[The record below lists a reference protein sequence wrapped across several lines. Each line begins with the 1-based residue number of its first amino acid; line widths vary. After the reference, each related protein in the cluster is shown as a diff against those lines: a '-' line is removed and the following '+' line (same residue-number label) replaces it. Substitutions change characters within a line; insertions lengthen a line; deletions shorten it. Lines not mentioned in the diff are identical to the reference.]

1 MTSLWNETSKR
12 QPLIIAHR
20 AGGALATENTVGAL
34 KAAAA
39 AGADAIETDV
49 RRTSDGA
56 LVCMH
61 DADLRR
67 LCGDARAVAELDL
80 ATLRSLLPSVMT
92 LRDALAASHPLG
104 ILLDV
109 KLTEERLLSQTI
121 GEIVLMDAVERT
133 LLGLRDI
140 GLIGAAQ
147 DIVADIAVL
156 AFLEQPDSAPEA
168 RRAGASWFRLW
179 QRDATAERAATVRN
193 AGMRLAVM
201 VGQPRMVPRAEYPPF
216 PVGLVDREGLERL
229 RQIAPDAIL
238 LDDPR
243 LAVEGSFK

>member
-1 MTSLWNETSKR
+1 MWNKASR
-12 QPLIIAHR
+12 RRPLIIAHR
-20 AGGALATENTVGAL
+20 AGAALGDENTVGTL
-34 KAAAA
+34 RAAAA

-49 RRTSDGA
+49 RRTRDGA
-56 LVCMH
+56 LVCVH

-67 LCGDARAVAELDL
+67 LCGDTRAVADLDL
-80 ATLRSLLPSVMT
+80 ATLRNLVPAVMV
-92 LRDALAASHPLG
+92 LRDALSASHPLG

-109 KLTEERLLSQTI
+109 KLMEERHLCQVI

-140 GLIGAAQ
+140 RLIGAAQ
-147 DIVADIAVL
+147 DIMADIAVL
-156 AFLEQPDSAPEA
+156 AFLEKPDSAPEA

-179 QRDATAERAATVRN
+179 QGDATAERAAAVRN

-201 VGQPRMVPRAEYPPF
+201 VGQPRTIPRAEYPPF
-216 PVGLVDREGLERL
+216 PVGQVDREGLERL
-229 RQIAPDAIL
+229 RTIAPDAIL

-243 LAVEGSFK
+243 LAAAGAYR

>member
-1 MTSLWNETSKR
+1 MWNETSKR
-12 QPLIIAHR
+12 RPLIIAHR
-20 AGGALATENTVGAL
+20 AGAALAAENTIGALN
-34 KAAAA
+34 AAAA

-49 RRTSDGA
+49 RRARDGA

-67 LCGDARAVAELDL
+67 LCGDTRTVAEFHL
-80 ATLRSLLPSVMT
+80 ATLRSLLPAVMT

-109 KLTEERLLSQTI
+109 KLMEERHLPQII
-121 GEIVLMDAVERT
+121 GEIVLMDAAERT

-147 DIVADIAVL
+147 DITAGIAVL
-156 AFLEQPDSAPEA
+156 AFLEEPDSAPEA
-168 RRAGASWFRLW
+168 RRAGANWFRLW
-179 QRDATAERAATVRN
+179 QGDATSERAAAVRD
-193 AGMRLAVM
+193 AGMCLAVM
-201 VGQPRMVPRAEYPPF
+201 VGQPRTIPRAEYPPF
-216 PVGLVDREGLERL
+216 PVGQVDREGLDRL
-229 RQIAPDAIL
+229 RTIAPDAIL

-243 LAVEGSFK
+243 LATAGVYR

>member
-1 MTSLWNETSKR
+1 MWNETSKR
-12 QPLIIAHR
+12 TPLVIAHR
-20 AGGALATENTVGAL
+20 AGAALAAENTIDAL
-34 KAAAA
+34 NAAAA

-49 RRTSDGA
+49 RRTKDGA

-67 LCGDARAVAELDL
+67 LCGDKRAVADLDL
-80 ATLRSLLPSVMT
+80 ATLRSLLPALMT
-92 LRDALAASHPLG
+92 LRDALAASHPMG

-109 KLTEERLLSQTI
+109 KLMEERHLSQII

-147 DIVADIAVL
+147 DILADIAVL
-156 AFLEQPDSAPEA
+156 AFLEHPDSAPEA

-179 QRDATAERAATVRN
+179 QGDATAERAAAVRN

-201 VGQPRMVPRAEYPPF
+201 VGQPRTVPRAEYPPF
-216 PVGLVDREGLERL
+216 PVGQVDREGLESL
-229 RQIAPDAIL
+229 RPIAPDAIL

-243 LAVEGSFK
+243 LAGVLR

>member
-1 MTSLWNETSKR
+1 MWNETSR
-12 QPLIIAHR
+12 PRPLIIAHR
-20 AGGALATENTVGAL
+20 AGAALDAENTIGALN
-34 KAAAA
+34 AAAA

-49 RRTSDGA
+49 RRTRDGA

-67 LCGDARAVAELDL
+67 LCGDMRAVADLDV
-80 ATLRSLLPSVMT
+80 ATLRSLVPAVMT
-92 LRDALAASHPLG
+92 LRDALSASHPLG

-109 KLTEERLLSQTI
+109 KLVEERHLPQII

-147 DIVADIAVL
+147 DIMADIAVL
-156 AFLEQPDSAPEA
+156 AFLEKPDSAPEA

-179 QRDATAERAATVRN
+179 QGDATAERAAAVRD

-201 VGQPRMVPRAEYPPF
+201 VGQPRTIPRAEYPQF
-216 PVGLVDREGLERL
+216 PVGQVDRQGLERL
-229 RQIAPDAIL
+229 RPIEPDAIL

-243 LAVEGSFK
+243 LAGVYR